1 MIVIIDGFNVSSRK
15 YIQDQLTVLL
25 LFVTQKLLVTKFFQ
39 QNLKKY
45 SKSGGTEFEIFRRYF
60 SREFFL

>member
-1 MIVIIDGFNVSSRK
+1 MIVVIDGFNVSSRK

-39 QNLKKY
+39 Q
-45 SKSGGTEFEIFRRYF
+45 T
-60 SREFFL
+60 